1 MTHPIRAEINRL
13 EAHIEGYQDSIKNI
27 RKKIARISKNLRENP
42 DHEHQWTS
50 KQWSNAGMTC
60 QVCGVIKG

>member
-27 RKKIARISKNLRENP
+27 RKKIARISKDLREDP
-42 DHEHQWTS
+42 DRLPS
-50 KQWSNAGMTC
+50 KAHRASKEPT
-60 QVCGVIKG
+60 

>member
-27 RKKIARISKNLRENP
+27 RKKIARISKDLRENP
-42 DHEHQWTS
+42 DHEHQWVS
-50 KQWSNAGMTC
+50 KQ
-60 QVCGVIKG
+60 